1 MKVED
6 ITSTQIER
14 ALAAAGDRFTATGVV
29 KSLISGK
36 SEPLRRRVERA
47 IESDGGYFFDGKW
60 SCCTKKA
67 FFTGRKFL
75 ITPDEFEIA
84 QGLLFPGHR
93 FVPFVSDEVFPST
106 VHFCD
111 GDAPVVTKTVI
122 FPLGTVFKYHILLGS
137 EQIFDFMLAD
147 DPANAGLRR
156 HAGRTDSVTLSIF
169 DMADFYRKH
178 DFTLGDALICEVE
191 DYIGG
196 SVRFEYLPRSSR
208 NRSDLDRC
216 VAALDDATAAV
227 WERFQD
233 YLDIPEQL
241 AWIMFEAGGRAADP
255 GASLDEFMSVSRKVL
270 LRTEGDHA
278 VLTVAED
285 EEEVEHDEHCHC
297 GHDHCE
303 RTELP
308 AGLSLCEDEI
318 DDPLK
323 LLSDAGFPLTQSE
336 VDGFMLD
343 AIYGRETDFDG
354 VRSRIFGHAEFDFDD
369 DVKQAVLLN
378 YLEERFENLRDN
390 YNRADDEPKAEL
402 RSQIMEAVTR
412 RLDYLAALGAA
423 ERDPGEAEKETMR
436 KLAEI
441 SARLGEVLSIL
452 NHPGFTPGDEELDH
466 LGELIDD
473 QISRQE
479 DILGDTEA
487 DQ

>member
-1 MKVED
+1 MKAEN
-6 ITSTQIER
+6 ITVAEIER
-14 ALAAAGDRFTATGVV
+14 ALAAAGDKFTAAGVV

-47 IESDGGYFFDGKW
+47 IESDGGYFYDEKW
-60 SCCTKKA
+60 SCRTKSG
-67 FFTGRKFL
+67 FFAGRKFL

-93 FVPFVSDEVFPST
+93 FVPFVSEEVFPST
-106 VHFCD
+106 VRFRD
-111 GDAPVVTKTVI
+111 GDRSVASKTVI

-147 DPANAGLRR
+147 DPANAGLRKR
-156 HAGRTDSVTLSIF
+156 AGRTDSVTLSVF
-169 DMADFYRKH
+169 DMAEFYHRH
-178 DFTLGDALICEVE
+178 DFARGDALICEVE
-191 DYIGG
+191 DYAAGV
-196 SVRFEYLPRSSR
+196 VRFEHLPQNSR
-208 NRSDLDRC
+208 RKSDVDRC
-216 VAALDDATAAV
+216 VAALDAAAATV
-227 WERFQD
+227 WDRFED

-241 AWIMFEAGGRAADP
+241 AWIMFEAGGRVEVP
-255 GASLDEFMSVSRKVL
+255 GVSLDEFMSVSRKVL

-285 EEEVEHDEHCHC
+285 EEHEEHDGHCHC
-297 GHDHCE
+297 GCDHGGH
-303 RTELP
+303 TELP
-308 AGLSLCEDEI
+308 AGLSLSEDEI

-323 LLSDAGFPLTQSE
+323 LLSEAGFPLNQPE

-369 DVKQAVLLN
+369 DVKQAILLN

-441 SARLGEVLSIL
+441 SARLGEVLSML
-452 NHPGFTPGDEELDH
+452 NHPGYTPEEKELDH